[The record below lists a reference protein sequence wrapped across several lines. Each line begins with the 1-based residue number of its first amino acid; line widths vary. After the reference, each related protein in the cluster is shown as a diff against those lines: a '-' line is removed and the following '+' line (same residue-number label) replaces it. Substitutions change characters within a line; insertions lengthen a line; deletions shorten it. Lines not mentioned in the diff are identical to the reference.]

1 LERGGCEKERIV
13 DRSQTGVCISSI
25 EKKIFIDKNLLFL
38 CQHVQMYI
46 LYSVEIENSISICYL
61 YTSQCIRHVA
71 TKATSAIP
79 MLWIMVKGMLF
90 KSIYE

>member
-1 LERGGCEKERIV
+1 VVAVKKRGLLIEVRLEFAFL
-13 DRSQTGVCISSI
+13 QL
-25 EKKIFIDKNLLFL
+25 KKIFIDKNLLFL

-46 LYSVEIENSISICYL
+46 LYSVEIENSISIGYL

-79 MLWIMVKGMLF
+79 MLWIMVKGILF
-90 KSIYE
+90 KAIYE